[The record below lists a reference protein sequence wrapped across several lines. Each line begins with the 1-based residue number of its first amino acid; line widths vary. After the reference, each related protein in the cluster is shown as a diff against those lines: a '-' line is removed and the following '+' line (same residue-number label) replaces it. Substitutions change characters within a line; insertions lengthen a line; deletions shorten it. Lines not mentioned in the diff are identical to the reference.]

1 MQAILDFLEGFI
13 ETVTSVIDFVIG
25 FFDDIVYLIAIT
37 GQVLA
42 QIPSYF
48 TWLPSELIALL
59 GVLLALIVLYKIL
72 GREG

>member
-1 MQAILDFLEGFI
+1 MEAILDFLEGFV
-13 ETVTSVIDFVIG
+13 ETVTSLVDFVIG
-25 FFDDIVYLIAIT
+25 FFDDIVYLIDVT
-37 GQVLA
+37 GQVMT

-48 TWLPSELIALL
+48 LWLPSELVALF